1 MPETK
6 IETKSA
12 VTYDALTISN
22 AEIIAP
28 AIDKSKDKL
37 EVRALRQAMLTAET
51 ADAIKEIVG
60 PSLEIEEKDAPLV
73 LRAVAAVVKARREHK
88 VNTQDE
94 VVKTN
99 KMMTADDIN
108 ELNKKVYGV

>member
-1 MPETK
+1 MAEV
-6 IETKSA
+6 ENKSTA
-12 VTYDALTISN
+12 TYDAITISN
-22 AEIIAP
+22 AEIVAP
-28 AIDKSKDKL
+28 AIDKTKDKL

-88 VNTQDE
+88 VNTQDA
-94 VVKTN
+94 VTKTN
-99 KMMTADDIN
+99 KVMTADDIN
-108 ELNKKVYGV
+108 EMNSKVYGV